1 SDDSMI
7 QPQISIA
14 LYRILQK
21 ALTNIVKY
29 AQASKVNVDLGV
41 TSDTVTLL
49 IEDDGIG
56 IPEDAQ
62 NNLLSHGIAGLR
74 QRVRALHGEFAIA
87 RRPEGGTMIE
97 VNVPIG
103 EKAPQDAEPALA

>member
-1 SDDSMI
+1 V
-7 QPQISIA
+7 SIA
-14 LYRILQK
+14 LYRILQE

-29 AQASKVNVDLGV
+29 AKASNVNVDLGV

-56 IPEDAQ
+56 IPDDAQ
-62 NNLLSHGIAGLR
+62 NNLLSHGISGMR
-74 QRVRALHGEFAIA
+74 QRVRALHGDFAIA

-97 VNVPIG
+97 VNVPLG
-103 EKAPQDAEPALA
+103 SEAAQEVEPALA